1 MNEIKGGMPR
11 AIHLAGTE
19 NEDEREKDNCKSLEK
34 VWRNGI
40 QNREFDHRDE
50 DISHCK
56 DFCSNMFNNDFSE
69 YAGFGDVGS

>member
-34 VWRNGI
+34 V
-40 QNREFDHRDE
+40 
-50 DISHCK
+50 
-56 DFCSNMFNNDFSE
+56 
-69 YAGFGDVGS
+69 